1 MYDETMDKIVQ
12 LEARVRQLERDL
24 DYALQAVALLNS
36 RYMALDERER
46 RQQLAASRGVR

>member
-1 MYDETMDKIVQ
+1 MDIEAEIAK
-12 LEARVRQLERDL
+12 LELRVKQLERDL
-24 DYALQAVALLNS
+24 DYALQTVALLNS